1 MWDMP
6 CGMGERRISKFSRR
20 DPAPS
25 GTGRGRNLPKRS
37 RDGVELGRGPSAWRG
52 IRRKAE
58 GGERSKSGG
67 KKVSLDG
74 SMSFGHVLGLFFA

>member
-1 MWDMP
+1 MCDMGYAIWDLRW
-6 CGMGERRISKFSRR
+6 GMGERRISEF
-20 DPAPS
+20 
-25 GTGRGRNLPKRS
+25 RGRNLPKRS
-37 RDGVELGRGPSAWRG
+37 QDGVELGRGHRAWRG

>member
-1 MWDMP
+1 V
-6 CGMGERRISKFSRR
+6 GKEQSAGGSGQRAERISEF
-20 DPAPS
+20 
-25 GTGRGRNLPKRS
+25 RGRNLPKRS
-37 RDGVELGRGPSAWRG
+37 QDGVELGRGHRAWRG